1 MPKTTQI
8 HQDYNFLDFLLLFA
22 TFWIFQKKR
31 VKNRVM
37 TLRIDRMLIYIYSR
51 MLICFLSDG

>member
-8 HQDYNFLDFLLLFA
+8 HQDYNFLHFLLLFD
-22 TFWIFQKKR
+22 TFWIFQIKR
-31 VKNRVM
+31 VKNQVM